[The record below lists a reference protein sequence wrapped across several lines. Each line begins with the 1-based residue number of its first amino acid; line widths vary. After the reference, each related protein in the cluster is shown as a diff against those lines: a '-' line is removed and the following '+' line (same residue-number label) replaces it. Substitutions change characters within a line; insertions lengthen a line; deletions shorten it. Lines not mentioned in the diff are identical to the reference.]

1 MHEHVNT
8 HACTCTGPPP
18 PLPQRNPPV
27 EAKDAPP
34 LPARESLKPVLRLP
48 SPKLTKDVKT
58 IPLGTDTEVSRDCV
72 SSTSFG
78 APLVSSAPNSAPL
91 VSPLPT
97 GDSPALIGA
106 PLVSSVPEALHVSPV
121 SSPLVSP
128 KLTPQVPPRSP
139 KTQAAV
145 TCAAGP
151 GTDGQAN
158 DIISQQHS
166 PVLVQ
171 RSPFQ
176 LEPLES
182 APDNHVGTRQVDCKK
197 LEPSVENTQPDVS
210 PSTQV
215 TQDGF
220 SASKHKEECHR
231 SPEMA
236 KVPTQVDQEEQ
247 LSPKEPSPEGTRPP
261 SGGTREPSS
270 EHSNLQST
278 ESSTQKLVNLFQ
290 RQQRRFAERDI
301 TLTAEREINIQAL
314 QTVLSD
320 TSLTPEK
327 KAAFGE
333 LLREVGVYAPCHTH
347 THGTFLCP

>member
-1 MHEHVNT
+1 MGV
-8 HACTCTGPPP
+8 
-18 PLPQRNPPV
+18 
-27 EAKDAPP
+27 KDAPP
-34 LPARESLKPVLRLP
+34 LPARESLKPVLCLP
-48 SPKLTKDVKT
+48 SPKLTKDDKT

-72 SSTSFG
+72 SSASFG

-97 GDSPALIGA
+97 CDSPALIGA
-106 PLVSSVPEALHVSPV
+106 PLVSPVPEALHVSPV

-182 APDNHVGTRQVDCKK
+182 APDNHVGTMQVDCKK

-220 SASKHKEECHR
+220 SASKHMEECHR
-231 SPEMA
+231 SPEMDASA
-236 KVPTQVDQEEQ
+236 KVPMRVDQEEQ
-247 LSPKEPSPEGTRPP
+247 LSPKEPSPEGTRPSSGGTRP
-261 SGGTREPSS
+261 SSGGTREPSS